1 MRSSFP
7 VGATRALRHAKRFE
21 TNVEEVKTSSQITFR
36 DVRSGRVSGRVDR
49 ISRESTNDE
58 GRGRVT
64 RASLSISGSKY
75 RRWKSS
81 HFDSKFPVNAKWSRF
96 ILNNQPTRGGLR
108 KRWSHDRISSGWVT
122 VWYEINIRAW
132 GRAEFAKPALPK
144 NEPGNSMNMIWSHQ
158 ILPSAKWT
166 S

>member
-36 DVRSGRVSGRVDR
+36 DVRSVRVSGRVDR

-64 RASLSISGSKY
+64 RASLSISAQSTGDGKARILIQSFRSMPNEVDSFSTINPPAGAFGS
-75 RRWKSS
+75 
-81 HFDSKFPVNAKWSRF
+81 DEVMIGLVPV
-96 ILNNQPTRGGLR
+96 
-108 KRWSHDRISSGWVT
+108 
-122 VWYEINIRAW
+122 E
-132 GRAEFAKPALPK
+132 
-144 NEPGNSMNMIWSHQ
+144 
-158 ILPSAKWT
+158 
-166 S
+166 